1 MGACQTELV
10 AQRVHEQQAR
20 LHLEVVLGAV
30 DVEAHGNGPG
40 HTSPPLIVDLLVKL
54 LLGWRDVE
62 RLVSSTTIRAYR
74 RQRVGPAPTTARSAR
89 AGAAS
94 GASPRSSGARASPGA
109 SPRAPGARASPGATT
124 RPRSRAGAAHA
135 GSLAAGAATRSSAWH
150 GRRRRS
156 GLRYS

>member
-20 LHLEVVLGAV
+20 LHHEVVLGAI

-62 RLVSSTTIRAYR
+62 RLVSSTTIRAYQ

-94 GASPRSSGARASPGA
+94 GASPRSSGARA

-135 GSLAAGAATRSSAWH
+135 GSLAAGAATR
-150 GRRRRS
+150 
-156 GLRYS
+156 